1 MNGVLAQQNKA
12 RASESVGD
20 GTLYLSTPSTP
31 STLSTSTQ
39 KHLPAAGRIQHR
51 LTPHHTA
58 FSGQPRV
65 LSGQERG
72 CMQTEHRLTCSAR
85 RSHLCT
91 GPGWVVVWR
100 CEVAVA
106 MVVVAVVEAK
116 TGTPGG

>member
-51 LTPHHTA
+51 LTPHSLLRTA
-58 FSGQPRV
+58 TGAFRTGTRLHANGAPSGV
-65 LSGQERG
+65 LSAEVSLV
-72 CMQTEHRLTCSAR
+72 HRAGL
-85 RSHLCT
+85 
-91 GPGWVVVWR
+91 GGGV
-100 CEVAVA
+100 EV
-106 MVVVAVVEAK
+106 
-116 TGTPGG
+116 